1 MPLKSRQV
9 SFIFTPKNIFPDV
22 KKFLV
27 IRLIYTEARIDG
39 KH

>member
-1 MPLKSRQV
+1 MPLRSRLA

-22 KKFLV
+22 KKLSD

-39 KH
+39 KN